1 MLIKT
6 EAIVLHAFKMGETK
20 MVTDLFTREQ
30 GRLSF
35 VLSLPKT
42 AKGRLKKQYFQ
53 PLTLLTVECD
63 VRQSAQLQHL
73 RDVALLT
80 PLPSLLAE
88 SNKLCIALFV
98 AEFLYHALKGEQR
111 NVPLFDYVRNSV
123 EWLDGCNGPVA
134 NFHLVFLMRLSRFLG
149 FYPNL
154 GRGES
159 SETTWGQ
166 HAQGQTLA
174 QTHALGHAQGQIESY
189 VTEPTISA
197 PYFDLRAATFCDEPP
212 LHRDYLPPHE
222 AGRLR
227 LMMRMD
233 YPTMHLFKLSHQD
246 RQRMLDIALSYYRLH
261 LPDFP
266 ELKSLDVLKELYR
279 Q

>member
-6 EAIVLHAFKMGETK
+6 EAIVLHAFKLGEAK
-20 MVTDLFTREQ
+20 MVVDLFTREQ

-35 VLSLPKT
+35 VVSLPKT

-53 PLTLLTVECD
+53 PLMLLQVECD
-63 VRQSAQLQHL
+63 VRQGAQLQKL
-73 RDVALLT
+73 KDVSLLT
-80 PLPSLLAE
+80 PLPSLLTE
-88 SNKLCIALFV
+88 PTKLCISLFV

-123 EWLDGCNGPVA
+123 EWLDGRDDHIA

-154 GRGES
+154 ELRGE
-159 SETTWGQ
+159 E
-166 HAQGQTLA
+166 
-174 QTHALGHAQGQIESY
+174 IEVSGERP
-189 VTEPTISA
+189 V
-197 PYFDLRAATFCDEPP
+197 YFDLRAATFCAEPP
-212 LHRDYLPPHE
+212 LHRDFLQPQE

-233 YPTMHLFKLSHQD
+233 YPSMHLFQLSHHD
-246 RQRMLDIALSYYRLH
+246 RQRLLDIALHYYRLH

-279 Q
+279 E